1 MKSRK
6 GFTLIELMVVVL
18 IVAVLA
24 ALLIP
29 MFTAR
34 LEAARWSEGK
44 AAMGALATAVRAMAA
59 ESGET
64 GDGLST
70 NPLDYLTAGDLQG
83 KYFSAGNYSF
93 AVDPVYTPTGTYPVV
108 YTIRCETGDVEHF
121 PTIAAWQ
128 LDYMGNWTKE
138 ER

>member
-1 MKSRK
+1 MKTRIA
-6 GFTLIELMVVVL
+6 FTLIELMVVVL

-59 ESGET
+59 ESDET
-64 GDGLST
+64 TGGLST

-83 KYFSAGNYSF
+83 KYFNSECYSF
-93 AVDPVYTPTGTYPVV
+93 AIAPTYTPTAAYPVI
-108 YTIRCETGDVEHF
+108 YTIRCEAPDIEHF

-128 LDYMGNWTKE
+128 LDHMGNWAKFD
-138 ER
+138 R